1 MNGDGEKA
9 FLGVGWSFPV
19 ALDAQGEIASAVHEQ
34 DVHQAIRIILA
45 TNHDERVMLPDFGAN
60 LQAMVFEPVNTTT
73 LSLVQHYVER
83 ALVEWEPRIDVLAV
97 RVTNDVDNPGSG
109 RLLVEIDYRVRATNS
124 FYNMVYPFY
133 LIEGAPT

>member
-19 ALDAQGEIASAVHEQ
+19 ALDAQGEIASAVHEE
-34 DVHQAIRIILA
+34 DVHQAIRIILG

-83 ALVEWEPRIDVLAV
+83 GLVEWEPRIDVLAV
-97 RVTNDVDNPGSG
+97 RVTNDIDNPGSG